1 MRRAL
6 PTQES
11 IRANMTPMIDV
22 VFLLIIFF
30 MLVAQMS
37 RERTITL
44 ELPSFENRQSLP
56 LTANSQLVINVD
68 PGVDGA
74 AVYRIGQLSFT
85 DEAGDRARL
94 TQVLRRAQRR
104 MPSIQVLIRADR
116 LEHYERVHPLMDIV
130 AEAGIREV
138 GLVTIPLE

>member
-44 ELPSFENRQSLP
+44 ELPSFEHRQSRRVIVNGELP
-56 LTANSQLVINVD
+56 I
-68 PGVDGA
+68 
-74 AVYRIGQLSFT
+74 
-85 DEAGDRARL
+85 
-94 TQVLRRAQRR
+94 
-104 MPSIQVLIRADR
+104 
-116 LEHYERVHPLMDIV
+116 
-130 AEAGIREV
+130 
-138 GLVTIPLE
+138 